1 MADDPDAA
9 SGRSEFGFKSLVRNL
24 KDKTELKAIE
34 EALIATNWN
43 RKVAA
48 VKLNISYKALL
59 YKIKQYQI
67 IQPRSAE
74 SEIRAAVR

>member
-48 VKLNISYKALL
+48 VETEHQL
-59 YKIKQYQI
+59 
-67 IQPRSAE
+67 
-74 SEIRAAVR
+74 